1 MTRFGGLPLPERFFE
16 LFGIALD
23 KDVSVEEL
31 LFFIVESYHWDA
43 CFVCPVQN

>member
-1 MTRFGGLPLPERFFE
+1 MWGLPLPETFLK

-23 KDVSVEEL
+23 KDASVEEL
-31 LFFIVESYHWDA
+31 LFFIEKSYHWDV